1 MKQESQNFLNL
12 VLSTAD
18 QKHLT
23 IDYAAVDAQMAARR
37 AAMEIANPPAKI
49 APKVEH
55 NRLVSQLFDLK
66 QNCKCFEIRVNEFA
80 GQVHQLEG
88 RITDEL
94 KEKKKC
100 VADGNL
106 RGERFYEHRVELL
119 EDELADAKLRLQGA
133 RSNNTASIRALKA
146 FDGHERIAELRKEL
160 GL

>member
-1 MKQESQNFLNL
+1 MNSK
-12 VLSTAD
+12 
-18 QKHLT
+18 
-23 IDYAAVDAQMAARR
+23 R
-37 AAMEIANPPAKI
+37 
-49 APKVEH
+49 
-55 NRLVSQLFDLK
+55 
-66 QNCKCFEIRVNEFA
+66 
-80 GQVHQLEG
+80 
-88 RITDEL
+88 
-94 KEKKKC
+94 KKC